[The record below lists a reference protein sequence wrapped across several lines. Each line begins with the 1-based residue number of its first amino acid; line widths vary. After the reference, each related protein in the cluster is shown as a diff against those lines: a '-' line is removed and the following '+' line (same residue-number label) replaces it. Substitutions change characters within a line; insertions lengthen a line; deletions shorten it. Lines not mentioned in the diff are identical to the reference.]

1 MSTIASRTSFL
12 DGSLSVTK
20 GAPDAKG
27 EIGRWTPELGCPR
40 GALITGAT
48 RRIGRAVAIEL
59 GRLGWHVVVHH
70 HRSERDAEA
79 TCADIRAIGG
89 RAESVQGDFE
99 AGGIEAVFAE
109 AVAAGGP
116 MGLLVNYASIYEWD
130 DLEGL
135 RQDGWMRHQAV
146 NTLAPV
152 VLMQAFAEG
161 LPAGS
166 RGSIVN
172 IIDSRV
178 LGNRPRHLSYSMSKA
193 GLWTATRLLAR
204 ELAPRVRVNAIGP
217 GPTLPE
223 AGQSEEEFLQRCEK
237 LPLGRPA
244 SLQDIADTV
253 AFLVHTP
260 SITGQFLALD
270 GGDHLID

>member
-12 DGSLSVTK
+12 DASLAATK
-20 GAPDAKG
+20 AEPSAKR

-40 GALITGAT
+40 GVLVTGAT
-48 RRIGRAVAIEL
+48 RRIGRAVAVEL

-70 HRSERDAEA
+70 RSSCPDADA
-79 TCADIRAIGG
+79 TCAQIRASGG
-89 RAESVQGDFE
+89 DAEIVQGDFE
-99 AGGIEAVFAE
+99 AEDIEGVFGRAVE
-109 AVAAGGP
+109 AAGP
-116 MGLLVNYASIYEWD
+116 MGLLINNASIYEWD
-130 DLEGL
+130 DLNGMT
-135 RQDGWMRHQAV
+135 QAAWMRHQTV
-146 NTLAPV
+146 NSLAPV
-152 VLMQAFAEG
+152 VLMQAFAQA
-161 LPAGS
+161 LPKGS

-172 IIDSRV
+172 IVDSRV
-178 LGNRPRHLSYSMSKA
+178 LGNRSRHFSYSMSKA

-223 AGQSEEEFLQRCEK
+223 AGQTEEDFWQRCAR

-244 SLQDIADTV
+244 SPQDIADTV
-253 AFLVHTP
+253 AFLVQTP

>member
-12 DGSLSVTK
+12 DSSLSVSGTET
-20 GAPDAKG
+20 GAR
-27 EIGRWTPELGCPR
+27 EIGRWTPALGCPR
-40 GALITGAT
+40 GALVTGAT
-48 RRIGRAVAIEL
+48 RRIGRAVAVEL
-59 GRLGWHVVVHH
+59 GRLGWHVVIH
-70 HRSERDAEA
+70 HRQSASDAESA
-79 TCADIRAIGG
+79 CAEIRELGG

-99 AGGIEAVFAE
+99 TGSIDAIVNR

-116 MGLLVNYASIYEWD
+116 LGLLVNNASIYEWD
-130 DLEGL
+130 DLDGMTP
-135 RQDGWMRHQAV
+135 DGWLRHQTV
-146 NTLAPV
+146 NALAPV
-152 VLMQAFAEG
+152 VLMQAFARA
-161 LPAGS
+161 LPQDA

-178 LGNRPRHLSYSMSKA
+178 LGNRPRHFSYSMSKA

-223 AGQSEEEFLQRCEK
+223 EGQSAEAFDQRCGK

-244 SLQDIADTV
+244 SLQDIADSV
-253 AFLVHTP
+253 AFLVQTP

-270 GGDHLID
+270 GGDHLVD